1 MSTYL
6 PEEVMINILS
16 RLPPKS
22 LIRFK
27 CVSKTW
33 RSLIGTP
40 DLISRNL
47 INHSTLI
54 SKSEDPN
61 NPIFF
66 LVKATDK
73 IDTSKHTFSF
83 LSYDNLDPEYT
94 SEVILNHPQPNHG
107 LNLDIVGS
115 SSDGLLC
122 LCFASTIYLWDPTT
136 SSALEPLPPITPREM
151 VNVYFHS
158 VGFGFDSTSND
169 FKVVRLLNVQFRSA
183 TNLLHISQEA
193 EVYSVSSGSWR
204 QLDPQVARVPY
215 GIHIQSKAT
224 MYLDGDFFWC
234 ATPLPLDN
242 NEDEKIVRF
251 DFASEVFK
259 STSFPDAS
267 VIGDYSSWK
276 TTLTALNGS
285 IAMLVYPSGKEVEM
299 LCFDLWVLFEFGV
312 RESWTKLIR
321 IGPSLDL
328 ERPLGFW
335 GYGRMFME
343 NKEGQLVLYDPST
356 NTGKIFPF
364 DGLKGSLQVALYNEF
379 WETNEETSEEDGGE
393 VQEEVNQ

>member
-1 MSTYL
+1 MTAYL
-6 PEEVMINILS
+6 PEEVVINILS

-33 RSLIGTP
+33 LSLIGTP
-40 DLISRNL
+40 DLITRNL

-61 NPIFF
+61 NPLFF

-83 LSYDNLDPEYT
+83 
-94 SEVILNHPQPNHG
+94 
-107 LNLDIVGS
+107 
-115 SSDGLLC
+115 DGLLC

-136 SSALEPLPPITPREM
+136 SSVLEPLPPITPREM
-151 VNVYFHS
+151 VNVDFHS

-169 FKVVRLLNVQFRSA
+169 FKVVRLLNVHFRSA

-215 GIHIQSKAT
+215 GIHTQSRVT
-224 MYLDGDFFWC
+224 MYLDGNFFWC

-251 DFASEVFK
+251 DFAREVFK

-267 VIGDYSSWK
+267 VIGHYSSWK
-276 TTLTALNGS
+276 TTLL
-285 IAMLVYPSGKEVEM
+285 
-299 LCFDLWVLFEFGV
+299 LCW
-312 RESWTKLIR
+312 ESWTKLIG

-335 GYGRMFME
+335 GYGKMFME
-343 NKEGQLVLYDPST
+343 SKEGQLVLYDPST

-364 DGLKGSLQVALYNEF
+364 DGLKGSLQVTLYTEF
-379 WETNEETSEEDGGE
+379 WETNEDDGED
-393 VQEEVNQ
+393 QEEVNQ

>member
-1 MSTYL
+1 MTAYL
-6 PEEVMINILS
+6 PEEVVINILS

-61 NPIFF
+61 NPLFF

-94 SEVILNHPQPNHG
+94 SEVILNLPQPNHG

-136 SSALEPLPPITPREM
+136 SSVLEPLPPITPREM
-151 VNVYFHS
+151 VNVDFHS

-169 FKVVRLLNVQFRSA
+169 FKVVRLLNVHFRSA

-204 QLDPQVARVPY
+204 QLDPQVAHVPN
-215 GIHIQSKAT
+215 GIHTQSRVT
-224 MYLDGDFFWC
+224 MYLDGNFFWC

-251 DFASEVFK
+251 DFAREVFK
-259 STSFPDAS
+259 STSFPDAC

-285 IAMLVYPSGKEVEM
+285 VAMLVYPFGKEVEM
-299 LCFDLWVLFEFGV
+299 LCFDIWVLFEFGV

-328 ERPLGFW
+328 ESHWDFG
-335 GYGRMFME
+335 GME
-343 NKEGQLVLYDPST
+343 RCLWRAK
-356 NTGKIFPF
+356 
-364 DGLKGSLQVALYNEF
+364 KGSWCCMILLQTQARFFHLMGLRDRYKLLSTLSFGKQTRTMVK
-379 WETNEETSEEDGGE
+379 TKRR
-393 VQEEVNQ
+393 

>member
-6 PEEVMINILS
+6 PEEMVINILS

-22 LIRFK
+22 FIRFK

-54 SKSEDPN
+54 SKSEDPD
-61 NPIFF
+61 NPLFF

-73 IDTSKHTFSF
+73 TDTSKHTFSF

-94 SEVILNHPQPNHG
+94 SEVILNLPQPNHG

-136 SSALEPLPPITPREM
+136 SSVLEPLPPITPREM
-151 VNVYFHS
+151 VR
-158 VGFGFDSTSND
+158 D
-169 FKVVRLLNVQFRSA
+169 QF
-183 TNLLHISQEA
+183 
-193 EVYSVSSGSWR
+193 

-215 GIHIQSKAT
+215 GIHTQSRVT
-224 MYLDGDFFWC
+224 MYLDGGFFWC
-234 ATPLPLDN
+234 ATPLPLDKD
-242 NEDEKIVRF
+242 EDEKIVCF
-251 DFASEVFK
+251 DFAREVFK

-267 VIGDYSSWK
+267 VIGNFYSWK

-285 IAMLVYPSGKEVEM
+285 VAMLVYPFGKEVEM
-299 LCFDLWVLFEFGV
+299 LCFDIWVLFEFEKAIGILGV
-312 RESWTKLIR
+312 WE
-321 IGPSLDL
+321 DV
-328 ERPLGFW
+328 
-335 GYGRMFME
+335 YGEQRRAA
-343 NKEGQLVLYDPST
+343 GLV
-356 NTGKIFPF
+356 
-364 DGLKGSLQVALYNEF
+364 
-379 WETNEETSEEDGGE
+379 
-393 VQEEVNQ
+393 

>member
-1 MSTYL
+1 MTAYL
-6 PEEVMINILS
+6 PEEVVINILS

-33 RSLIGTP
+33 LSLIGTP
-40 DLISRNL
+40 DLITRNL

-61 NPIFF
+61 NPLFF

-83 LSYDNLDPEYT
+83 
-94 SEVILNHPQPNHG
+94 
-107 LNLDIVGS
+107 
-115 SSDGLLC
+115 DGLLC

-136 SSALEPLPPITPREM
+136 SSVLEPLPPITPREM
-151 VNVYFHS
+151 VNVDFHS

-169 FKVVRLLNVQFRSA
+169 FKVVRLLNVHFRSA

-215 GIHIQSKAT
+215 GIHTQSRVT
-224 MYLDGDFFWC
+224 MYLDGNFFWC

-251 DFASEVFK
+251 DFAREVFK

-267 VIGDYSSWK
+267 VIGHYSSWK
-276 TTLTALNGS
+276 TTLLLCWFILLGKRWRY
-285 IAMLVYPSGKEVEM
+285 LV
-299 LCFDLWVLFEFGV
+299 F
-312 RESWTKLIR
+312 
-321 IGPSLDL
+321 
-328 ERPLGFW
+328 
-335 GYGRMFME
+335 
-343 NKEGQLVLYDPST
+343 
-356 NTGKIFPF
+356 
-364 DGLKGSLQVALYNEF
+364 
-379 WETNEETSEEDGGE
+379 
-393 VQEEVNQ
+393 

>member
-1 MSTYL
+1 MSAYL
-6 PEEVMINILS
+6 PEEVVINILS

-33 RSLIGTP
+33 LFLIGTP

-61 NPIFF
+61 SPLFF

-94 SEVILNHPQPNHG
+94 SEVILNLPQPNHG

-136 SSALEPLPPITPREM
+136 
-151 VNVYFHS
+151 
-158 VGFGFDSTSND
+158 
-169 FKVVRLLNVQFRSA
+169 
-183 TNLLHISQEA
+183 
-193 EVYSVSSGSWR
+193 GSWR